1 MPEEIEKME
10 SLETL
15 NMQKNLTKQMPKT
28 LNEIK
33 SLKHLYIDGGVEFEK
48 QREINVHYASS
59 EWWLNI
65 NKHIQ

>member
-15 NMQKNLTKQMPKT
+15 KMGKNFIKQMPT
-28 LNEIK
+28 ILNEIK
-33 SLKHLYIDGGVEFEK
+33 SLSHLYIDDGVEFEK

-59 EWWLNI
+59 E
-65 NKHIQ
+65 